1 MSPAEISMVVREA
14 RRMARQCRRQ
24 VCADDVYFV
33 ARHSRQPAADDE
45 VAVVHEAGHAFGA
58 VLYGVGV
65 DHVDADRRYV
75 LTTFPG
81 SHSADELIGN
91 IRMTL
96 AGRAAEEIV
105 LDKPTSGAQQDLE
118 IATALALKF
127 HGYLGFGDFGLY
139 FLGADSN
146 RHPDVRRAAA
156 ALINREYSVVKSDF
170 AELLPTL
177 KRLVRKLREDR
188 YMTGAEV
195 RACVVPTV
203 FDRHVPDT
211 DASSWGPPSDS
222 ERSAPGRRIRIAA

>member
-1 MSPAEISMVVREA
+1 
-14 RRMARQCRRQ
+14 
-24 VCADDVYFV
+24 
-33 ARHSRQPAADDE
+33 
-45 VAVVHEAGHAFGA
+45 VVHEAGHAFGA
-58 VLYGVGV
+58 VIYGVGL

-75 LTTFPG
+75 QTTFPG
-81 SHSADELIGN
+81 AYSADELVGN

-96 AGRAAEEIV
+96 SGRAAEEV
-105 LDKPTSGAQQDLE
+105 LLDRATSGAQQDLE
-118 IATALALKF
+118 IATALSLKY

-156 ALINREYSVVKSDF
+156 ALIDREYSVVKSDF